1 MIVDRYRS
9 LLVHVGPTVSLTDL
23 RRSDDA
29 DRVAMRHD
37 IDHDLGVALDMSA
50 MEREVGERRATYFI
64 LHTQDYCQDG
74 IFLDRLRQL
83 VDDGHEI
90 GLHLDAIGAWWRGET
105 DDPFGDLGRWLDRVR
120 GAGIPVVASAA
131 HGAKACYQGDF
142 ANHWI
147 WSELRGDDPAATMD
161 GVSAEGIEVSDPAFQ
176 LRYPG
181 DHRVRRA
188 DGATLDLWSC
198 SMASIGIEYE
208 ACTVPVDRYWSDSG
222 GEWKRSPDPAEH
234 DLSQGRHQVLVHPW
248 WWREPRR
255 DILVLGTA
263 RSGTKWLCG
272 RFEAGTS
279 ALTLHER
286 TLNQDGRSLDPAPGL
301 KRTAGDFVGLLEDS
315 DRVRRLVD
323 DAFLARHRTKRDTV
337 EANVYLPHVDPEL
350 LQREGLAIVHL
361 HRDPAKVVRSILE
374 RGWYDT
380 ADDRRHPR
388 FEVGGRGGRWDE
400 MTRVEQACTYWAE
413 TNLHLFH
420 AFPDAIRVA
429 AEDLQ
434 SDSKA
439 VRTLTGR
446 LGFAWHP
453 IPAAAED
460 GPVDRTETWV
470 VPAVEDWH
478 DVDRRAFIDICGPVA
493 TMLGRSIGVDGPSSV
508 VPRADAT
515 TPIPHVRACR
525 FGRGRVVRCNWHR
538 RSRRTLRDPRIVLGD
553 VDRGASFGLR
563 RGAGWD
569 GGRPRWFAPRLPRSA
584 VLSGR
589 LDTLVRGDAF
599 VGRLFAVEVDRAG
612 APIHRTPLLRIEPGS
627 GSGRFAV
634 RLRSDAVAV
643 HPVVLVDS
651 ASGPWR
657 FEIRRF
663 DWRIASASGGLGP
676 VPR

>member
-1 MIVDRYRS
+1 MIAGRYRS
-9 LLVHVGPTVSLTDL
+9 LLEHLGPTVALTDL
-23 RRSDDA
+23 RRSEA
-29 DRVAMRHD
+29 SDRVALRHD

-64 LHTQDYCQDG
+64 LHTQAYCQDE
-74 IFLDRLRQL
+74 IFMDRLRQL

-90 GLHLDAIGAWWRGET
+90 GLHLDAFGAWWRGET

-131 HGAKACYQGDF
+131 HGAKACYEGGF

-161 GVSAEGIEVSDPAFQ
+161 GISAEGIAVEDPAFQ
-176 LRYPG
+176 LRYPT
-181 DHRVRRA
+181 DHTIHRP
-188 DGATLDLWSC
+188 DGATLDLWSR
-198 SMASIGIEYE
+198 SMASLGIEYE

-222 GEWKRSPDPAEH
+222 GEWKRSPDPVAH
-234 DLSQGRHQVLVHPW
+234 DLSRGRHQVLVHPW

-255 DILVLGTA
+255 DVLVLGTA

-272 RFEAGTS
+272 RFAVGTS
-279 ALTLHER
+279 ALVLHER
-286 TLNQDGRSLDPAPGL
+286 TLNQDGRSLEPAPGL

-323 DAFLARHRTKRDTV
+323 DAFLARHRTRRDTV

-350 LQREGLAIVHL
+350 LRREGLSVVHL

-388 FEVGGRGGRWDE
+388 FEAETQGRGWDA
-400 MTRVEQACTYWAE
+400 MTRVEWACTYWAE
-413 TNLHLFH
+413 TNRHLIH

-434 SDSKA
+434 SDSTA
-439 VRTLTGR
+439 LRELAAR
-446 LGFAWHP
+446 LGFAWHA
-453 IPAAAED
+453 IPAAAGD
-460 GPVDRTETWV
+460 APVDRTETWT
-470 VPAVEDWH
+470 VPAVEDWN
-478 DVDRRAFIDICGPVA
+478 DADRRAFLDICGPVA
-493 TMLGRSIGVDGPSSV
+493 AMLGRHVAIEAPSSV
-508 VPRADAT
+508 SPRADAT
-515 TPIPHVRACR
+515 APTPPTRTCR
-525 FGRGRVVRCNWHR
+525 FGRGRTVRCDWHR
-538 RSRRTLRDPRIVLGD
+538 RSRRTLWDPRIVLGE

-563 RGAGWD
+563 RGVGWD
-569 GGRPRWFAPRLPRSA
+569 GGRPGWFEPRLPRPA

-612 APIHRTPLLRIEPGS
+612 APIRRTPLLRIERGS

-634 RLRSDAVAV
+634 RLRPEAVAV

-651 ASGPWR
+651 GSGSWR
-657 FEIRRF
+657 VEIRRF
-663 DWRIASASGGLGP
+663 DWWIASASGDLGP